1 MGAGG
6 GDVRVAVAGG
16 TAVGVAAAAVAVGA
30 GGGADGVAVAG
41 GTGAGEAVVSS
52 PQASVNSVRTNKTPK
67 GMNSIQFLEH
77 FNFIVTPS
85 TLDLKQAP
93 SRCFVKLLCI
103 VGGSDIDV
111 KY

>member
-41 GTGAGEAVVSS
+41 GTGAGEAVASS
-52 PQASVNSVRTNKTPK
+52 PQASVNRVRTNSAPK
-67 GMNSIQFLEH
+67 GMNSVQFLDH
-77 FNFIVTPS
+77 LNFI
-85 TLDLKQAP
+85 
-93 SRCFVKLLCI
+93 
-103 VGGSDIDV
+103 
-111 KY
+111 